1 MIVSSLTRLIFRELF
16 LFQLKPFKSRP
27 MLPSFGLTTWAV
39 VTCVVGRHG
48 YKSWSC
54 RTLWGL
60 LNKSNRGLTPIRRR
74 EWVRVPVRQVAKA
87 VAALAAATSTLAPA
101 ARADSGA
108 GVIQDGGKKRA

>member
-1 MIVSSLTRLIFRELF
+1 
-16 LFQLKPFKSRP
+16 

-60 LNKSNRGLTPIRRR
+60 LNTSNRGLTPIRRR
-74 EWVRVPVRQVAKA
+74 EWVRVSARQVAKA

-108 GVIQDGGKKRA
+108 VALSKMGVKTGFYAVPVVVVRSPNSTF